1 MRGVQGCWAILV
13 LVEVLA
19 ASDAAAGPRDEVQ
32 FLIAMMTKLKEAGEI
47 LRALPART
55 QVVFMCDDDVVRA
68 VCFCDASHSLSHS
81 EPCIPSRIPSRILC
95 TASHS
100 TSLTAYCTV
109 QRAVDN
115 LYTKLVVAYW
125 QQTQVPGELEL
136 LESPSFAAHRRI
148 QDAPAVVT
156 LNDVPVAPSN
166 QLALIQKLVVAT
178 LKQAAQPGCAVL
190 SAFAATHE
198 DSEWLED
205 RDTEMC

>member
-1 MRGVQGCWAILV
+1 MMMMLSGLSVFAMLCGAICRR
-13 LVEVLA
+13 
-19 ASDAAAGPRDEVQ
+19 P
-32 FLIAMMTKLKEAGEI
+32 
-47 LRALPART
+47 P
-55 QVVFMCDDDVVRA
+55 
-68 VCFCDASHSLSHS
+68 
-81 EPCIPSRIPSRILC
+81 PSPSP
-95 TASHS
+95 SPPPPS
-100 TSLTAYCTV
+100 PSLTVYCTV

-136 LESPSFAAHRRI
+136 LESPSFTAHRRT
-148 QDAPAVVT
+148 QDQPAVVT
-156 LNDVPVAPSN
+156 LNEVPVAPSN

-178 LKQAAQPGCAVL
+178 LQQGAPPGGGAVL

>member
-1 MRGVQGCWAILV
+1 
-13 LVEVLA
+13 
-19 ASDAAAGPRDEVQ
+19 
-32 FLIAMMTKLKEAGEI
+32 
-47 LRALPART
+47 
-55 QVVFMCDDDVVRA
+55 
-68 VCFCDASHSLSHS
+68 
-81 EPCIPSRIPSRILC
+81 
-95 TASHS
+95 
-100 TSLTAYCTV
+100 V

-136 LESPSFAAHRRI
+136 LEAPSFAAHRRI
-148 QDAPAVVT
+148 QDGPAVVT
-156 LNDVPVAPSN
+156 LNDVPVSPSN

-178 LKQAAQPGCAVL
+178 LKQAAQPGGAVL

>member
-1 MRGVQGCWAILV
+1 
-13 LVEVLA
+13 
-19 ASDAAAGPRDEVQ
+19 
-32 FLIAMMTKLKEAGEI
+32 
-47 LRALPART
+47 
-55 QVVFMCDDDVVRA
+55 
-68 VCFCDASHSLSHS
+68 
-81 EPCIPSRIPSRILC
+81 
-95 TASHS
+95 
-100 TSLTAYCTV
+100 
-109 QRAVDN
+109 
-115 LYTKLVVAYW
+115 
-125 QQTQVPGELEL
+125 VPGELEL